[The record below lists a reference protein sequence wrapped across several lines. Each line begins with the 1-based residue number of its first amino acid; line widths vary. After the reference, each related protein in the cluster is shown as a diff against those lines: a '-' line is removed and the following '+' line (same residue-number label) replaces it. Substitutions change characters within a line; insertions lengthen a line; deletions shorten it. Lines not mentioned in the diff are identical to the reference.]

1 MKLKME
7 LASVQVLMSRF
18 EVEANFFKSAV
29 ERTQL
34 RTKVYVREVQT
45 LKDTLLFT
53 RDALARVKVDGV
65 AELERAKEQYVVW
78 EKQVH
83 RDFTRFTEELRVCE
97 DWTEILNRN
106 QSGLLVMAEKESVIS
121 CLMEVTGLKGELGD
135 WRTKMQRLERN
146 NKNLQGL
153 TKLWRGKVAN
163 KMKELEELE
172 EQIKDLKTQLKQ
184 EGCQQ

>member
-1 MKLKME
+1 ME
-7 LASVQVLMSRF
+7 LASVQVLMARF
-18 EVEANFFKSAV
+18 EAEANFFKSVV

-34 RTKVYVREVQT
+34 TTETSVREIQT
-45 LKDTLLFT
+45 LKDTLLST

-65 AELERAKEQYVVW
+65 AELERVKEQHVVW
-78 EKQVH
+78 EKQVYK
-83 RDFTRFTEELRVCE
+83 DFNRFTEELRVCE

-106 QSGLLVMAEKESVIS
+106 QSSLLVMAHKESVIG
-121 CLMEVTGLKGELGD
+121 CLMEVTGLKGELAD
-135 WRTKMQRLERN
+135 TRTKMQRLERN

-153 TKLWRGKVAN
+153 TKLWSGKVAIR
-163 KMKELEELE
+163 MKELEELE